1 MAWDQVTLILVTV
14 VAAVLTGAVYNNGR
28 LDDINRRFDDVQH
41 RISGLREDINARFA
55 ERREIGALLEEAVRT
70 RAGS

>member
-28 LDDINRRFDDVQH
+28 LDDINRRLDDVQH

-55 ERREIGALLEEAVRT
+55 ERREIRALLEEAVRT